1 MNELTQQHR
10 DNLATL
16 RDFLMTNN
24 VPFEMRYWRTQG
36 SFYTNGNHFLNVTKD
51 QLDEGI
57 HECGTAGCAAGW
69 SPFVI
74 PPLHE
79 EYTAEGSGV
88 AKIRM
93 GQYIQ
98 RVFGMDLEQE
108 DPYFMCFFDSEWSYT
123 DNSREGAAYRINRYL
138 KDNVLLIV
146 DEETSENI
154 DSVEAEIKVWD
165 IAEQLNRDKWIETYN
180 K

>member
-1 MNELTQQHR
+1 MNELTKQHL

-24 VPFEMRYWRTQG
+24 VPFEMLYWRTQG
-36 SFYTNGNHFLNVTKD
+36 SLGTNSHHFLQVTKD
-51 QLDEGI
+51 QLDQGI

-74 PPLHE
+74 PPLHD
-79 EYTAEGSGV
+79 EYTAKGSGK
-88 AKIRM
+88 ARINM
-93 GQYIQ
+93 GDYIQ
-98 RVFGMDLEQE
+98 RVFGIDIEHE
-108 DPYFMCFFDSEWSYT
+108 DPYFMSFFDSEWSFT

-138 KDNVLLIV
+138 EDNVLLII
-146 DEETSENI
+146 DEETAENI
-154 DSVEAEIKVWD
+154 DSVEAEIKVWNE
-165 IAEQLNRDKWIETYN
+165 AEKLNRDKWIETYN